1 MECGLCIT
9 TSDNCLTCADT
20 RHGSNC
26 VCIDGYFDKGVSECS
41 KCENKCYTCITRSD
55 NCIACSNNLRDPN
68 NSCLCK

>member
-26 VCIDGYFDKGVSECS
+26 VCIDGYFD
-41 KCENKCYTCITRSD
+41 
-55 NCIACSNNLRDPN
+55 
-68 NSCLCK
+68 